1 MKRSESAGIIILKL
15 LPIGV
20 YFLAELLD
28 HYIMGASIIE
38 AIVFALISGIFMG
51 ILFEGWGLIA
61 FEIYLILYPQK
72 NKLFCGIVVIL
83 ICLACMWVNYHVSEF
98 IFSFAGGW
106 NLGKLCVLYLNAV
119 YAVITFVLMLIPSP
133 SQKTFIF

>member
-51 ILFEGWGLIA
+51 ILF
-61 FEIYLILYPQK
+61 
-72 NKLFCGIVVIL
+72 
-83 ICLACMWVNYHVSEF
+83 
-98 IFSFAGGW
+98 
-106 NLGKLCVLYLNAV
+106 
-119 YAVITFVLMLIPSP
+119 
-133 SQKTFIF
+133 